1 MYNSTVAWITFRA
14 LFGRRRALLFVLP
27 ALVLIVITLVLK
39 GAHNTLSDWPALVLG
54 RVGVGAVVPLTA
66 LLVGTSVLGSEIDD
80 NSVLH
85 LLATPVRRRDVIVSK
100 IVVSALTTMLFAAV
114 PVLVA
119 GLIAQGSGANSS
131 KLAVGCFLGAVLGS
145 IVYSCLFVLVSAALR
160 HPVIYSLAYVAI
172 WEQLIA
178 TLVGGAKYLSIEQ
191 WSLGL
196 AHSVSNNAN
205 LDSHLTLTPSIVM
218 SVIAVVLTT
227 WYASVRLSAFT
238 VRAD

>member
-1 MYNSTVAWITFRA
+1 MYNSTVAWISFRA

-27 ALVLIVITLVLK
+27 AIVLVIITLSLK
-39 GAHNTLSDWPALVLG
+39 GAHGTVSDWPALVLG

-85 LLATPVRRRDVIVSK
+85 LLATPVPRRDVIVSK
-100 IVVSALTTMLFAAV
+100 ITVSALTTMLFAAV
-114 PVLVA
+114 PVLIA
-119 GLIAQGSGANSS
+119 GIIAQGPH
-131 KLAVGCFLGAVLGS
+131 KLAIGCFLGAILGS
-145 IVYSCLFVLVSAALR
+145 IVYSCLFVLFSAALR
-160 HPVIYSLAYVAI
+160 HPVIYSLAYVAL

-191 WSLGL
+191 WSLGI
-196 AHSVSNNAN
+196 AHSVSDNGN
-205 LDSHLTLTPSIVM
+205 LDSHLTFTPSIVLA
-218 SVIAVVLTT
+218 VIAVVLTV
-227 WYASVRLSAFT
+227 WYATERLSAFV

>member
-1 MYNSTVAWITFRA
+1 MYNSTVGWISFRA

-27 ALVLIVITLVLK
+27 AIILIVLTFALK
-39 GAHNTLSDWPALVLG
+39 GAHGTESDWPALVLG

-85 LLATPVRRRDVIVSK
+85 LLATPVRRREVIVSK
-100 IVVSALTTMLFAAV
+100 IAVSALTTMLFAAL

-119 GLIAQGSGANSS
+119 GLIAQGPHS
-131 KLAVGCFLGAVLGS
+131 LAFGCFLGAVLGS
-145 IVYSCLFVLVSAALR
+145 IVYSCVFVLLSAALR
-160 HPVIYSLAYVAI
+160 HPVIYSLAYVAL
-172 WEQLIA
+172 WEELIS
-178 TLVGGAKYLSIEQ
+178 TLVGGAKYLSVEQ

-196 AHSVSNNAN
+196 AGSISHDSS
-205 LDSHLTLTPSIVM
+205 LDAHLTFAPSLILA
-218 SVIAVVLTT
+218 VIAVVLTV
-227 WYASVRLSAFT
+227 WYATERLSAFT

>member
-14 LFGRRRALLFVLP
+14 LFGRRRALLFALP
-27 ALVLIVITLVLK
+27 AIVLVIITLALK
-39 GAHNTLSDWPALVLG
+39 GQHNTLNDWQALVLG

-85 LLATPVRRRDVIVSK
+85 LLATPVRRRDVVVSK
-100 IVVSALTTMLFAAV
+100 IVVSALTTIVFAAV
-114 PVLVA
+114 PVLIA
-119 GLIAQGSGANSS
+119 GLIAGGSS
-131 KLAVGCFLGAVLGS
+131 KLAIGCFLGAVLGS
-145 IVYSCLFVLVSAALR
+145 ITYSCLFVLISAALR

-191 WSLGL
+191 WSLGI
-196 AHSVSNNAN
+196 AHSVSNNGN
-205 LDSHLTLTPSIVM
+205 LDSHLTFTPSIILA
-218 SVIAVVLTT
+218 VIAVVLTT
-227 WYASVRLSAFT
+227 WYATERLSAFT

>member
-1 MYNSTVAWITFRA
+1 MYNSTVAWISFRA

-27 ALVLIVITLVLK
+27 AIVLVVITLSLK
-39 GAHNTLSDWPALVLG
+39 GAHGTVSDWPALVLG

-85 LLATPVRRRDVIVSK
+85 LLATPVPRRDVIVSK

-114 PVLVA
+114 PVLIA
-119 GLIAQGSGANSS
+119 GIIAQGPH
-131 KLAVGCFLGAVLGS
+131 KLAIGCFLGAILGS
-145 IVYSCLFVLVSAALR
+145 IVYSCLFVLFSAALR
-160 HPVIYSLAYVAI
+160 HPVIYSLAYVAL

-191 WSLGL
+191 WSLGI
-196 AHSVSNNAN
+196 AHSVSDNGN
-205 LDSHLTLTPSIVM
+205 LDSHLTFTPSIVLA
-218 SVIAVVLTT
+218 VIAVVLTV
-227 WYASVRLSAFT
+227 WYATERLSAFV

>member
-1 MYNSTVAWITFRA
+1 MYNSTVAWISFRA

-27 ALVLIVITLVLK
+27 AIVLVVITLALK
-39 GAHNTLSDWPALVLG
+39 GAHGTVSDWPALVLG

-85 LLATPVRRRDVIVSK
+85 LLATPVPRRDVIVSK
-100 IVVSALTTMLFAAV
+100 IAVSALTTMLFAAV
-114 PVLVA
+114 PVLIA
-119 GLIAQGSGANSS
+119 GIIAQGPH
-131 KLAVGCFLGAVLGS
+131 KLAIGCFLGAILGS
-145 IVYSCLFVLVSAALR
+145 IVYSCLFVLFSAALR
-160 HPVIYSLAYVAI
+160 HPVIYSLAYVAL

-191 WSLGL
+191 WSLGI
-196 AHSVSNNAN
+196 AHSVSDNSK
-205 LDSHLTLTPSIVM
+205 LDSHLTFTPSIVLA
-218 SVIAVVLTT
+218 VIAVVLTV
-227 WYASVRLSAFT
+227 WYASERLSAFT